1 MTKEKRWTGNTVL
14 KEFWP
19 LSFCFPHRTLSV
31 AFLSPS
37 YQSMWYF
44 LCFFCQSNTV
54 TTKGKDRKLPQV
66 HVPSLILVSSA
77 ISHLI
82 NSSPWSMPA
91 SHPSSYLPI
100 SICPLLISLSA
111 TLPSKGQT
119 SKVPH
124 SDPFQCTCCFAHA
137 CKTKYLGMHV
147 HIF

>member
-1 MTKEKRWTGNTVL
+1 MNWKRCAQGILAPFLLFSPPYSLRCLFKSQLSIYVV
-14 KEFWP
+14 FP
-19 LSFCFPHRTLSV
+19 LF
-31 AFLSPS
+31 
-37 YQSMWYF
+37 
-44 LCFFCQSNTV
+44 FFCQSNTV

-124 SDPFQCTCCFAHA
+124 SDPFECTCCFVHA
-137 CKTKYLGMHV
+137 CKTKYLSMHV

>member
-19 LSFCFPHRTLSV
+19 LSFCFPHCTLSV

-44 LCFFCQSNTV
+44 LCFFANPTLWPLKEK
-54 TTKGKDRKLPQV
+54 TE
-66 HVPSLILVSSA
+66 SSPRFMFHHWSQCPH